1 MVKGP
6 VGKGCARM
14 AVGGRSEESKGMVGG
29 SDLITSFRSQAGRGF
44 VLIRMEATGGFY

>member
-14 AVGGRSEESKGMVGG
+14 AGRKERSKGMVGG
-29 SDLITSFRSQAGRGF
+29 SDLITSFRSQAGRGGLF
-44 VLIRMEATGGFY
+44 